1 MTVSAS
7 EATRAG
13 AKVTAIGLEVQS
25 AGGMKYRRVG
35 KSGLTVSE
43 MGIGCFSFGEFVDA
57 KGAEAVVHH
66 AMDRGINYFDTA
78 DSYGI
83 GTSEE
88 RLGAALSGRRE
99 RAVIATKFS
108 NRMDH
113 GPNDIGTSRL
123 HIVRACEASLRRLR
137 TDYIDLYQVH
147 WPDRRTPIEE
157 TLGALDDLVHAGK
170 VRYLGVANFF
180 EWEICEAFWI
190 AEKHNLQKFIS
201 TQDHYS
207 LLYRDIEKRMV
218 PFCVKYGIGMNSY
231 FPLAGGLLT
240 GMYRR
245 DAPAIPG
252 TRAAAS
258 PSYAAWNSRRNW
270 DVQEKLQAFA
280 ESRGWT
286 LPQMSLAWLLS
297 RPAMSTVIAG
307 ADKPEHISQN
317 IGALEIAFTPEDLT
331 EIDRLTLVDEDRS
344 VAPVYRK
351 LRPEKVHEFEPML
364 VANARG
370 LGTR

>member
-1 MTVSAS
+1 MTAPTS
-7 EATRAG
+7 EATRSG
-13 AKVTAIGLEVQS
+13 AQITAIGLEVQNS
-25 AGGMKYRRVG
+25 GGMKYRRVG

-43 MGIGCFSFGEFVDA
+43 MGIGCFAFGGFVDA
-57 KGAEAVVHH
+57 KGAAAVVHH

-83 GTSEE
+83 GVSEE
-88 RLGAALSGRRE
+88 KLGAALVGRRD
-99 RAVIATKFS
+99 RAIIATKFS

-123 HIVRACEASLRRLR
+123 HIVRACEASLRRLK

-157 TLGALDDLVHAGK
+157 TLSALDDLVHAGK

-190 AEKHNLQKFIS
+190 AEKYNLQKFVS
-201 TQDHYS
+201 AQDHYS
-207 LLYRDIEKRMV
+207 LLYRDIEKRME

-240 GMYRR
+240 GMYER
-245 DAPAIPG
+245 DAPAVAG
-252 TRAAAS
+252 TRAAAN
-258 PSYAAWNSRRNW
+258 PNYAAWNSQRNW
-270 DVQEKLQAFA
+270 DVQEKLKAFA
-280 ESRGWT
+280 QSRGWT

-297 RPAMSTVIAG
+297 RPAISTVIAG
-307 ADKPEHISQN
+307 ADKPEHIAEN
-317 IGALEIAFTPEDLT
+317 IKALEIRLTPEDLT

-351 LRPEKVHEFEPML
+351 LRPEKVHEFEPMQ
-364 VANARG
+364 AAKARG
-370 LGTR
+370 LPD